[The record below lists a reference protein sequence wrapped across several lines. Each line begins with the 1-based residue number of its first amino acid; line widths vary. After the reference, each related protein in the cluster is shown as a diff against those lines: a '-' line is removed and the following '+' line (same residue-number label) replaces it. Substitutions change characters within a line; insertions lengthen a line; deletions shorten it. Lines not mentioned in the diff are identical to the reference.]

1 MKFQRLVIFFIL
13 VLSFISTSCRKSTL
27 EITSPDASFFL
38 GKMQDGN
45 YGSDFN
51 VSNGGKTITIGS
63 GSSTT
68 NYTFDSNIIGISGI
82 YKNNN
87 SNDYIAVLP
96 AGDSMYTVTM
106 NEEHKKALTEIVEVV
121 GEENS
126 STVIKEILTND
137 KGLDAESI
145 TKNFP
150 DKKDAVEN
158 IINKLNQNNNSSGFG
173 TYKEYKKS

>member
-1 MKFQRLVIFFIL
+1 MKNAIL
-13 VLSFISTSCRKSTL
+13 ITLTILALFVSCRKSTL
-27 EITSPDASFFL
+27 KITNPDASFFL

-45 YGSDFN
+45 YGAGTNSLN
-51 VSNGGKTITIGS
+51 VSNGGKNITVG
-63 GSSTT
+63 GN
-68 NYTFDSNIIGISGI
+68 NYNFDSNIIGISGI
-82 YKNNN
+82 YKNN

-106 NEEHKKALTEIVEVV
+106 NEEQKKALTEIVEVV

-126 STVIKEILTND
+126 STIIKEILTND

-145 TKNFP
+145 TQNFP

-158 IINKLNQNNNSSGFG
+158 IINRLNKNNSGSSFG
-173 TYKEYKKS
+173 TYQEYKKS